1 MNHENYLDKKQ
12 YDFGT
17 IFYYSCYVVSK
28 INLEYLVDTPTAAR
42 ILSDIDRF
50 YQNQKFVYISN
61 REIDHNVD
69 LSVYKLVNPK
79 KLIGIAIVCK
89 ERSKIKHVAAEQKL
103 YDGSFGFFK
112 NMSSAIA
119 WAQLL
124 VEEHN

>member
-1 MNHENYLDKKQ
+1 LNHENYLDKKQ

-17 IFYYSCYVVSK
+17 IFYYSRYVVSK

-89 ERSKIKHVAAEQKL
+89 ERSKIKQVAAEQKL